1 MKFLLLLLVVIGAVA
16 WLAIGRRRPPAA
28 GSRSDDADR
37 PTKPAAPPGPA
48 SPQAIVACAHCG
60 VHLPAADALRDA
72 EGRVYC
78 SDAHRQAGPRS
89 AG

>member
-16 WLAIGRRRPPAA
+16 WLAIGRRKPPAT
-28 GSRSDDADR
+28 GSRRDES
-37 PTKPAAPPGPA
+37 PPKPAAPPGPA
-48 SPQAIVACAHCG
+48 APQAIVACAHCG
-60 VHLPAADALRDA
+60 VHLPSADALRDG

-78 SDAHRQAGPRS
+78 SEAHRQAGPRS

>member
-1 MKFLLLLLVVIGAVA
+1 MKFLLLLLVVMGAVA
-16 WLAIGRRRPPAA
+16 WLAIGRRKPPAA
-28 GSRSDDADR
+28 GSRRDEAPSS
-37 PTKPAAPPGPA
+37 KPAAPPGPVA
-48 SPQAIVACAHCG
+48 PQAIVACAHCG

>member
-16 WLAIGRRRPPAA
+16 WLAIGRRKPPAS
-28 GSRSDDADR
+28 GSRPDDA
-37 PTKPAAPPGPA
+37 PPPKPAARPGPA
-48 SPQAIVACAHCG
+48 TPQTMVACAHCG

-78 SDAHRQAGPRS
+78 SDAHRRAGTRS